1 MAVLVATPRG
11 AGAARAALANH
22 MQRSVNIF
30 LGSVLSTI
38 GLTVPAMILICRAIG
53 RDIVLGVEH
62 TDLVLLLVT
71 LAVSVVTFASGRTN
85 VIQGAVHLILF
96 GAYLLLISRTERHI
110 PAGRWEGAILVFD
123 VLGEGSLTSMPV
135 RRVGAKSGT

>member
-1 MAVLVATPRG
+1 VQ
-11 AGAARAALANH
+11 AAMANH
-22 MQRSVNIF
+22 LQRSVNIF

-38 GLTVPAMILICRAIG
+38 GLTVPAMVLISHIIG

-62 TDLVLLLVT
+62 ADSVMLLLT

-96 GAYLLLISRTERHI
+96 ATYLLLIVQS
-110 PAGRWEGAILVFD
+110 
-123 VLGEGSLTSMPV
+123 
-135 RRVGAKSGT
+135 